1 MKKNSDVLKEVY
13 SEHRGLFVMMIVL
26 SFVALVLFVFSLINL
41 HPATANVNTGYGDI
55 GSFAGEGLTE
65 MQSGGGYRAGK
76 WTAMLTFPAL
86 ALILGVMHIFVA
98 LKIYAKRGEGI
109 AKGFVMISIA
119 LVVMAF
125 VVLLRLLGEG

>member
-1 MKKNSDVLKEVY
+1 MKKNSDVFKEVY
-13 SEHRGLFVMMIVL
+13 REHRGLFVMMLLL
-26 SFVALVLFVFSLINL
+26 SVAALVLFVFSLINL
-41 HPATANVNTGYGDI
+41 RPATANVNTGYGDI
-55 GSFAGEGLTE
+55 GSFAGEGLAE
-65 MQSGGGYRAGK
+65 MHSGGGYRAGK
-76 WTAMLTFPAL
+76 WTVMLAFPAL

-119 LVVMAF
+119 LVLMVF